1 MVLDL
6 SAIRNSM
13 YLHWKFAIRSL
24 LFASRY
30 GSRFI
35 RNQKFDVFAL
45 VIGSLS
51 VIRYGS
57 RFIRSLLFASR
68 YGSRIGSLLSG
79 LCYSLVVMVL
89 ECQLWFSIYFDVFA
103 LEVCYQVSVIR

>member
-1 MVLDL
+1 MVLDLSAIRNSMYLHWKFAIRSLLFASRYGSRFIRNQKFDVFGSLLSGLCYSLVVMVLDL

-45 VIGSLS
+45 
-51 VIRYGS
+51 
-57 RFIRSLLFASR
+57 
-68 YGSRIGSLLSG
+68 
-79 LCYSLVVMVL
+79 
-89 ECQLWFSIYFDVFA
+89 
-103 LEVCYQVSVIR
+103 EVCYQVSVIR